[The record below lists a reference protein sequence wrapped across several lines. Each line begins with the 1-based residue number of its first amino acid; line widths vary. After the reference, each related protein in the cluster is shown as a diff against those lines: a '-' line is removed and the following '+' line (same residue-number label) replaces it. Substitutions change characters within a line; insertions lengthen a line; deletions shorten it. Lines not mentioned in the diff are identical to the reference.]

1 MKLRDFVTNEK
12 IALNLKGRE
21 HLPIWDTEL
30 TDDDVMKL
38 SDTSYLGKIED
49 EHKEMQAWS
58 LARYANAKY
67 EPKAMTKRTGIPE
80 VHIWAF
86 WALNGS
92 RGQGLYS

>member
-1 MKLRDFVTNEK
+1 MKLRDFVTPEK
-12 IALNLKGRE
+12 IALNVNGRE
-21 HLPIWDTEL
+21 TLPIWDTEIS
-30 TDDDVMKL
+30 DDDVAKL
-38 SDTSYLGKIED
+38 SDAAYLGKIAH

-67 EPKAMTKRTGIPE
+67 EPKAMAKRTGIPE